1 MATRTVTIA
10 SKVGLHARPAAIF
23 AAAAGETD
31 EDVTITFDGEEA
43 DAASVLEVMGLGAMH
58 GDEVILESDNEEI
71 LDKLVELLE
80 SDLDA

>member
-10 SKVGLHARPAAIF
+10 SKVGLHARPAAVF
-23 AAAAGETD
+23 ASAAGETD
-31 EDVTITFDGEEA
+31 AEVTIEFDGEEA

-58 GDEVILESDNEEI
+58 GDEVTLTSDDEEI